1 MDVKTTLPLLPLR
14 DIVVF
19 PGMVIPLFVGR
30 DKSITALNE
39 VMKKDKNGAGKRI
52 VPKIGRNDMCPCGSS
67 QKFKK
72 CCVDWK
78 NYAKKQLAIQ
88 KEVEKAE
95 GERLK
100 AEKNAGKLPAL
111 PGEEHV
117 QGVNPQGAA
126 ELPGEEKG
134 GES

>member
-1 MDVKTTLPLLPLR
+1 MNWESRRGAEAQREETQDK
-14 DIVVF
+14 
-19 PGMVIPLFVGR
+19 PGNKINRPFVYRYAKGVPP
-30 DKSITALNE
+30 